1 MTRIKICG
9 NTRPEDVELAA
20 ELGADLLGF
29 IFTHSKRQVGVDDA
43 RTLMA
48 DLPATIERVGVF
60 VDEPASEI
68 ARVVEA
74 CSLTAIQVYRPLTPE
89 DRAIGV
95 LVLPAVRVREGDDL
109 RGLRFEEGD
118 HPLLDTWAA
127 DTVGGTGRRWNWP
140 DAIPLARR
148 YEIAVSGGLRS
159 DNVGQAVTQVKP
171 WAVDV
176 CSGVEH
182 EPGLKDPAKLRAFVE
197 AVREADRA

>member
-9 NTRPEDVELAA
+9 NTRSEDVELAA

-29 IFTHSKRQVGVDDA
+29 IFTRSKRQVGVDDA

-176 CSGVEH
+176 CSGVER

>member
-9 NTRPEDVELAA
+9 NTRLEDVELAA

-29 IFTHSKRQVGVDDA
+29 IFTRSKRQVGVDDA
-43 RTLMA
+43 RRLMTTL
-48 DLPATIERVGVF
+48 PTTIERVGVF
-60 VDEPASEI
+60 VDEPPAEI

-74 CSLTAIQVYRPLTPE
+74 CSLTAIQVYRPLTAE

-95 LVLPAVRVREGDDL
+95 LVLPAVRVRVGDDL
-109 RGLRFEEGD
+109 GDLRFEDGD
-118 HPLLDTWAA
+118 HPLLDTWAPDA
-127 DTVGGTGRRWNWP
+127 VGGTGRQWNWP
-140 DAIPLARR
+140 DAAPLARR

-159 DNVGQAVTQVKP
+159 DNVREAVTQVKP

-182 EPGLKDPAKLRAFVE
+182 EPGFKDPAKLRAFVE

>member
-1 MTRIKICG
+1 VTRIKICG
-9 NTRPEDVELAA
+9 NTRLEDVELAA

-29 IFTHSKRQVGVDDA
+29 IFARSKRQVGVDDA
-43 RTLMA
+43 RRLMA
-48 DLPATIERVGVF
+48 TLPTTIDRVGVF
-60 VDEPASEI
+60 VDEPTAEI

-74 CSLTAIQVYRPLTPE
+74 CSLTAIQVYRPLTAE

-95 LVLPAVRVREGDDL
+95 LVLPAVRVRVGDDL
-109 RGLRFEEGD
+109 GDLRFEDGD
-118 HPLLDTWAA
+118 HPLLDTWAPDA
-127 DTVGGTGRRWNWP
+127 VGGTGRQWNWP
-140 DAIPLARR
+140 DAAPLARR

-159 DNVGQAVTQVKP
+159 DNVREAVTQVKP

-182 EPGLKDPAKLRAFVE
+182 EPGFKDPAKLRAFVE

>member
-9 NTRPEDVELAA
+9 NTRPEDIELAA

-29 IFTHSKRQVGVDDA
+29 IFTHSKRHVGVDDA

-176 CSGVEH
+176 CSGVER

>member
-29 IFTHSKRQVGVDDA
+29 IFTRSKRQVGVDDA

-176 CSGVEH
+176 CSGVER

>member
-9 NTRPEDVELAA
+9 NTRPEDVELAV

-29 IFTHSKRQVGVDDA
+29 IFTRSKRQVGVDDA
-43 RTLMA
+43 RRLMA
-48 DLPATIERVGVF
+48 TLPATIERVGVF
-60 VDEPASEI
+60 VDEPPAEI

-74 CSLTAIQVYRPLTPE
+74 CSLTAIQVYRPLTE
-89 DRAIGV
+89 ADRAIGV
-95 LVLPAVRVREGDDL
+95 LVLPAVRVKIGDDL
-109 RGLRFEEGD
+109 RDLRFEDGD
-118 HPLLDTWAA
+118 HPLLDTWAPDA
-127 DTVGGTGRRWNWP
+127 VGGTGRQWNWP
-140 DAIPLARR
+140 DAVPLARR

-159 DNVGQAVTQVKP
+159 DNVREAVAQVKP

-182 EPGLKDPAKLRAFVE
+182 EPGRKDPAKLRAFVE

>member
-9 NTRPEDVELAA
+9 NTRLEDVELAA

-29 IFTHSKRQVGVDDA
+29 IFTRSKRQVGVDDA
-43 RTLMA
+43 RRLMA
-48 DLPATIERVGVF
+48 TLPTTIERVGVF
-60 VDEPASEI
+60 VDEPPAEI

-74 CSLTAIQVYRPLTPE
+74 CSLTAIQVYRPLTAE

-95 LVLPAVRVREGDDL
+95 LVLPAVRVRVGDDL
-109 RGLRFEEGD
+109 GDLRFKEGD
-118 HPLLDTWAA
+118 HPLLDTWAPDA
-127 DTVGGTGRRWNWP
+127 VGGTGRQWNWP
-140 DAIPLARR
+140 DAAPLARR

-159 DNVGQAVTQVKP
+159 DNVREAVTQVKP

-182 EPGLKDPAKLRAFVE
+182 EPGFKDPAKLRAFVE